1 MTKLRFGVKKPFGS
15 NIPSEP
21 YKPKPKPDASDIL
34 FETINHL
41 PKTGHANNSFSRRSI
56 Y

>member
-41 PKTGHANNSFSRRSI
+41 
-56 Y
+56 